1 MSTLGARRTLTAL
14 VAVVG
19 VLVAV
24 GAGLAIRGLGDEGDD
39 PSGGS
44 HRASGGEA
52 RATASKDA
60 LEAEIAGLKT
70 FVEERRGLRSKAP
83 VKTTL
88 LDEAAFR
95 ARVLEE
101 VTEESEEE
109 VKRYGQLFRAL
120 RLIEPGTDLLA
131 QLRTLAGEG
140 IVGFYE
146 PETSELLVRGATLTP
161 YVRQILVHELVHA
174 LQHQHF
180 DIHRPELDEVHDS
193 EVGFGFE
200 SLVEGDASRIEQLYR
215 DSLPNEERLAA
226 ARQENDEEQ
235 KAEDKLKDVPE
246 AVAELFGLSHGA
258 GPDLVTAILSA
269 GGQSRLDQA
278 FAAPPTTA
286 EQVLHPEKYLAG
298 ETARPVA
305 EPRADGEVFDRGV
318 MGEAGFAL
326 VLSRLLSQERAF
338 EAARGW
344 GGDRY
349 VAWKAGESVCVRVA
363 VVSDDQRELAELRD
377 ALRSWVAQHG
387 AAAVESASPLTA
399 RACG

>member
-1 MSTLGARRTLTAL
+1 M
-14 VAVVG
+14 
-19 VLVAV
+19 
-24 GAGLAIRGLGDEGDD
+24 
-39 PSGGS
+39 
-44 HRASGGEA
+44 
-52 RATASKDA
+52 
-60 LEAEIAGLKT
+60 
-70 FVEERRGLRSKAP
+70 
-83 VKTTL
+83 
-88 LDEAAFR
+88 
-95 ARVLEE
+95 
-101 VTEESEEE
+101 
-109 VKRYGQLFRAL
+109 
-120 RLIEPGTDLLA
+120 
-131 QLRTLAGEG
+131 
-140 IVGFYE
+140 
-146 PETSELLVRGATLTP
+146 
-161 YVRQILVHELVHA
+161 
-174 LQHQHF
+174 
-180 DIHRPELDEVHDS
+180 
-193 EVGFGFE
+193 
-200 SLVEGDASRIEQLYR
+200 
-215 DSLPNEERLAA
+215 PNEERLAA